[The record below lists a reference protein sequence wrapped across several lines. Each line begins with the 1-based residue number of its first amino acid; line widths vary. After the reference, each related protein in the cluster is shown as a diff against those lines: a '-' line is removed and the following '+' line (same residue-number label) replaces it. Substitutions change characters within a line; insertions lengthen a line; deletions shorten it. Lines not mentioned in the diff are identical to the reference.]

1 MRISSIKTSTYV
13 YSICTIVL
21 VFSIYFIGIHLYAK
35 PTHQGVSENNVPSSS
50 LVASLPVATN
60 IVETQTAKYTIN
72 NIFNVV
78 PIDPAGN
85 KKVVLLTMDDG
96 PKSKTTLDP
105 ILATLDAKNVHIL
118 FFVVGSYVKLHPDL
132 TTAMQAH
139 GHTIGNHTW
148 DHANLTKLPIEKQI
162 KELDDTSKIIKDT
175 IGTLPQ
181 FFRPPYGMATAEA
194 KEYVKENK
202 MTYMTWSL
210 GGEDWVK
217 KYQSKDALAQHI
229 VEQLHPGAN
238 ILIHEFPW
246 TRDALPEII
255 DGIRAAGY
263 IIIDPKEIQTL

>member
-1 MRISSIKTSTYV
+1 MRISSSKTSIYV

-21 VFSIYFIGIHLYAK
+21 VFSIYIIGIHLYAK
-35 PTHQGVSENNVPSSS
+35 PSHQGISEEDLPTSS

-60 IVETQTAKYTIN
+60 IAEAQTVKYTVNKIY
-72 NIFNVV
+72 NVV

-105 ILATLDAKNVHIL
+105 ILATLEDKKVHML
-118 FFVVGSYVKLHPDL
+118 FFVVGSYVKAHPDL
-132 TTAMQAH
+132 TIAMQTH

-148 DHANLTKLPIEKQI
+148 DHANLTKLPIENQY
-162 KELDDTSKIIKDT
+162 KELDDTSKIIESI

-181 FFRPPYGMATAEA
+181 FFRPPYGMATQDVRD
-194 KEYVKENK
+194 YVKGNK

-229 VEQLHPGAN
+229 IEQLHPGAN

-246 TRDALPEII
+246 TRDALPDII

-263 IIIDPKEIQTL
+263 TIIDPKEIQTL

>member
-1 MRISSIKTSTYV
+1 MQFSSPKTYKYIYVICAIIIAFSVYIIS
-13 YSICTIVL
+13 
-21 VFSIYFIGIHLYAK
+21 IHLYAK
-35 PTHQGVSENNVPSSS
+35 STAHTIYESDLPAKS
-50 LVASLPVATN
+50 LTASLPFAKPA
-60 IVETQTAKYTIN
+60 EAQTIKYTIN
-72 NIFNVV
+72 KIYNIV
-78 PIDPAGN
+78 PLDPAGDT
-85 KKVVLLTMDDG
+85 KIALLTMDDG

-105 ILATLDAKNVHIL
+105 ILATLKDKNAHML
-118 FFVVGSYVKLHPDL
+118 FFVVGSYVKIHPDL
-132 TTAMQAH
+132 VIAMQTQ

-162 KELDDTSKIIKDT
+162 KELDDTSKIIEST

-181 FFRPPYGMATAEA
+181 FFRPPYGMATVEA

-202 MTYMTWSL
+202 MAYMTWSL

-217 KYQSKDALAQHI
+217 KYQSKDALTQHI

-246 TRDALPEII
+246 TRDALPDII

-263 IIIDPKEIQTL
+263 TIIDPKEIQTL